1 MYFLIF
7 QSCFRKRKHIEEGE
21 KVDEGAFSKSSNNS
35 QDSFESFTQSNTTPS
50 KNSYAVSPKKH
61 LFSYSPNKFSTPV
74 FSFTSPTK
82 YKDKLIY
89 PSSPIETAPPLP
101 IQPSLGLLYPS
112 SLNSPSIRKSSGNS
126 TGNSTEKSRTPSL
139 LQSRYQILFFFK
151 QFLPGDSKKNAP
163 KIRFVV
169 KV

>member
-1 MYFLIF
+1 MSLLTLILFF
-7 QSCFRKRKHIEEGE
+7 QSCFRKRKYIEEGE
-21 KVDEGAFSKSSNNS
+21 KVDEGAFKKLNQS
-35 QDSFESFTQSNTTPS
+35 QENFDSFTQSNTTPS

-101 IQPSLGLLYPS
+101 VQPQLGLLYPS
-112 SLNSPSIRKSSGNS
+112 SLNSPSIRKSSTNSSGNS
-126 TGNSTEKSRTPSL
+126 AEKSRTPSL
-139 LQSRYQILFFFK
+139 LQSRY
-151 QFLPGDSKKNAP
+151 KN
-163 KIRFVV
+163 
-169 KV
+169 